1 MIYSINFSEEV
12 EDSEEVMEVDNNT
25 FNLTLEALGE
35 VHSEINLAEDF
46 NKDIINNLE
55 KKFQTYFKIQVIT
68 ITTYYNTYFCLDVI
82 KLNLGSVFNFYRRQ
96 EIWIILFY
104 NPKN

>member
-12 EDSEEVMEVDNNT
+12 VEDLEEVLEVDNT

-35 VHSEINLAEDF
+35 VHSEIHLAKDF

-68 ITTYYNTYFCLDVI
+68 ITTYYNTYFYIDVI
-82 KLNLGSVFNFYRRQ
+82 KLNLGSVFNFYRR
-96 EIWIILFY
+96 
-104 NPKN
+104 